1 MGSSDS
7 HESFVSLVSAALTA
21 FVLSQR
27 GGSLAW
33 WLRKDSVKTVV
44 LRLVRQ
50 AWSCLATLGLVVF
63 QTIGQAHAQNA
74 NEMYK
79 DTGNDR
85 RRYEAIQ
92 QQNKDI
98 IQGVFY
104 QALQNGQLWRCD
116 NNVYLFFDGRV
127 FVGSKE
133 DTSDMGKEP
142 YNIVGSYLRKNEFI
156 TFVFPAL
163 PYENTF
169 ELNTLTHDLFTFKST
184 NNKITKTN
192 CKTIERLKK

>member
-1 MGSSDS
+1 MKA
-7 HESFVSLVSAALTA
+7 VWWPLALKA
-21 FVLSQR
+21 
-27 GGSLAW
+27 GA
-33 WLRKDSVKTVV
+33 
-44 LRLVRQ
+44 
-50 AWSCLATLGLVVF
+50 CLATVALVAF
-63 QTIGQAHAQNA
+63 QVTRLAHAQNA

-92 QQNKDI
+92 QQNKEI
-98 IQGVFY
+98 IQGDFY

-127 FVGSKE
+127 FVGSKD

-142 YNIVGSYLRKNEFI
+142 YNIVGSYLRNNEFI

-184 NNKITKTN
+184 TNKITKTT